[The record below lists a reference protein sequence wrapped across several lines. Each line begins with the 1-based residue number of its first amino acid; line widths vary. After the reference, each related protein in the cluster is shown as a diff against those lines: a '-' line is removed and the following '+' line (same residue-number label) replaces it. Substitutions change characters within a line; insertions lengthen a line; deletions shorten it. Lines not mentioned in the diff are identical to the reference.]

1 MDVLS
6 LTKMSHVAYVVYH
19 VTLVARLST
28 NLTTLLTSAW
38 LSGPTSQ
45 TPRMSA
51 PRPHRKK
58 KGGGSNTANLTK
70 GNDKLLNERQD
81 KPTDMLATLQSN
93 SPLRSQRHAHVK
105 SL

>member
-6 LTKMSHVAYVVYH
+6 LTKMSHVAYVVYP

-28 NLTTLLTSAW
+28 NLTTLLTPAW
-38 LSGPTSQ
+38 SSGPTSQ
-45 TPRMSA
+45 TPKMST

-70 GNDKLLNERQD
+70 GNDKLLNDVKISSQ
-81 KPTDMLATLQSN
+81 TC
-93 SPLRSQRHAHVK
+93 SPPSSLIHHCARSVTPM
-105 SL
+105 